1 MRKVRRLRICLG
13 FLRSNAN
20 LFIRCFMISHTKSII
35 AVILAITATVL
46 TWVWASN
53 LNQQRKDILAKENA
67 LTVEITNLTAQ
78 EIILNESQK
87 KLKEIQN
94 ENKALLERLATA
106 QRESS
111 ILISNAV
118 AAASASGMEMTGTTE
133 APSGNTKAEIKNVGI
148 TLNSVAYS
156 ISLKGSYVGMVKFL
170 QNINRTS
177 KLMVVKSIEIFGP
190 GNPASDEINAKI
202 ILGVFSKD
210 N

>member
-1 MRKVRRLRICLG
+1 
-13 FLRSNAN
+13 
-20 LFIRCFMISHTKSII
+20 MISHTKSII

-94 ENKALLERLATA
+94 EKKALLERLATA

-118 AAASASGMEMTGTTE
+118 AAASAYAAARVS
-133 APSGNTKAEIKNVGI
+133 
-148 TLNSVAYS
+148 S
-156 ISLKGSYVGMVKFL
+156 IW
-170 QNINRTS
+170 
-177 KLMVVKSIEIFGP
+177 
-190 GNPASDEINAKI
+190 
-202 ILGVFSKD
+202 
-210 N
+210 